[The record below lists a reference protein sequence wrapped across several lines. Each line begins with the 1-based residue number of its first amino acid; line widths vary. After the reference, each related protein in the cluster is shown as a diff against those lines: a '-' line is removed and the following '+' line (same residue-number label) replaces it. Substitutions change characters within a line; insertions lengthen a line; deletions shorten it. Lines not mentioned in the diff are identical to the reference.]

1 MLKLQNGQKTL
12 LNFCLIC
19 LYDFLTKG
27 VLYLKNNK
35 ILSIFLVFVLLL
47 NTFPIVSF
55 AEEPSSL
62 TVSDFNSL
70 LGEMI
75 NEHDETYMSSSSYY
89 ALPPNRLIVKTN
101 SNEVLAE
108 NYGAIDSVEGYKG
121 IHIFQYSSQKKTDAA
136 YAAFL
141 EDEIEYVEYDFYIEL
156 GELTDDISGI
166 TDTTT
171 TSYWN
176 SEAAQVSQAYQ
187 LIDDYGIECSE
198 VKVGI
203 IDSGIYAEHSAFEE
217 DRIFDSGFA
226 IEDEDGVTYP
236 SMIDDLNHGT
246 HVAGIIYRNTMS
258 NVKIYPYRVFV
269 LLPMASYS
277 FIYAAF
283 ELAVSQGMDIINMSL
298 GGDYKENNSDCITL
312 NQAIV
317 DATNNNVVVVVAAG
331 NEMGNADD
339 NCPANCSSAITVAAT
354 DSRNLPDISYSASGN
369 CVDVAAPG
377 TKVLSTVPR
386 YWNWYENDVD
396 KGQIYDPNPQ
406 SLEKEMSGTSMATP
420 HVTAAAAMLKSIRPD
435 LSAME
440 IQNTLKRTATI
451 PEGWS
456 EYCGE
461 KYYGVGIVNFY
472 SIVCSAIR
480 LNPEIVLNSNDK
492 FEILPTAGSDSTYY
506 TLDGTDPTPENGLV
520 YLSPLDLSNK
530 TVSFIKAASY
540 RNGEQTGETVIYKM
554 FRYETIKMN
563 YKETK
568 HPISSTY
575 TKKIRWKS
583 SDPNIA
589 TVDSEGNIK
598 GVNVGET
605 QVTAKL
611 GSGKRIIYNVKVEY
625 SKLQWF
631 IMIFL
636 CGFLWY

>member
-1 MLKLQNGQKTL
+1 MNKKVFSVL
-12 LNFCLIC
+12 LAFII
-19 LYDFLTKG
+19 
-27 VLYLKNNK
+27 
-35 ILSIFLVFVLLL
+35 ILS
-47 NTFPIVSF
+47 TFPVGVYAGTVSIS
-55 AEEPSSL
+55 AEEFNDSLYEMIKEYNDAQVTPSSNYL
-62 TVSDFNSL
+62 
-70 LGEMI
+70 I
-75 NEHDETYMSSSSYY
+75 
-89 ALPPNRLIVKTN
+89 PPNRLIVKTN
-101 SNEVLAE
+101 SNNPITE

-121 IHIFQYSSQKKTDAA
+121 IHIFQYSSVYKTNIA
-136 YAAFL
+136 YENFL
-141 EDEIEYVEYDFYIEL
+141 EDEIEYVEYDFYFKLSDPTSTDSIENIFT
-156 GELTDDISGI
+156 GFST
-166 TDTTT
+166 
-171 TSYWN
+171 WN
-176 SEAAQVSQAYQ
+176 SEVAQVEDAYN
-187 LIDDYGIECSE
+187 LIEEYGLTCSK

-203 IDSGIYAEHSAFEE
+203 IDSGVYPQHDAFTQNG
-217 DRIFDSGFA
+217 DRIFDTKYALEDDETGEIYSSM
-226 IEDEDGVTYP
+226 EDEV
-236 SMIDDLNHGT
+236 NHGS
-246 HVAGIIYRNTMS
+246 HVTGIIYNNTMS
-258 NVKIYPYRVFV
+258 NVELYPYRVFA
-269 LLPMASYS
+269 LMDATSYVY
-277 FIYAAF
+277 IYSAF
-283 ELAVSQGMDIINMSL
+283 EKAVSQGMDIINMSL
-298 GGDYKENNSDCITL
+298 GGTYSENNQNCITL
-312 NQAIV
+312 NNAIT
-317 DATNNNVVVVVAAG
+317 DATNAGVVVVVAAG
-331 NEMGNADD
+331 NDCGNSDEI
-339 NCPANCSSAITVAAT
+339 CPANCPAAITVAAT
-354 DSRNLPDISYSASGN
+354 EENNLPDITYSASGY
-369 CVDVAAPG
+369 CVDIAAPG
-377 TKVLSTVPR
+377 TRISSTVPR
-386 YWNWYENDVD
+386 YYTKIESALD
-396 KGQIYDPNPQ
+396 KNKPYDPIPK
-406 SLEKEMSGTSMATP
+406 SLYMEMSGTSMATP

-440 IQNTLKRTATI
+440 IQNTIKRTATI

-472 SIVCSAIR
+472 NIVCSAIR

-540 RNGEQTGETVIYKM
+540 RNGEQIGETAIYKM

-563 YKETK
+563 YRETE

-611 GSGKRIIYNVKVEY
+611 GSGKRIIYNVNVEY